1 MTLIDFVIFE
11 SMSEK
16 KHNSTFKNRL
26 HEIVF
31 EADTFWGKAFD
42 VFLLIAILAS
52 IIIVMLESVEGIR
65 SAHGDLLNVLEWTFT
80 ILFLIEYVIR
90 LYIIQKPLK
99 YAFSF
104 FGIIDL
110 LSILP
115 MFLGL
120 FIAGSQGFL
129 VLRSIR
135 LLRVFR
141 VLKMVRFLG
150 EASQL
155 SQALKASRARI
166 SVFIGG
172 VFIAVV
178 ILGSVMYIVEGGK
191 NGFTSIP
198 KSVYWAVVTLTTVGY
213 GDIAPQ
219 TALGQFISTIVMIL
233 GYGIIAIPTGIV
245 TSEMAKGTFKST
257 NSKSCTNC
265 SAEGHEDDALFC
277 RHCGNS
283 I

>member
-1 MTLIDFVIFE
+1 
-11 SMSEK
+11 MSEK
-16 KHNSTFKNRL
+16 KSKPNFKDQL

-52 IIIVMLESVEGIR
+52 IIIVMLESVVSIR
-65 SAHGDLLNVLEWTFT
+65 LAHGDLLNVLEWTFT
-80 ILFLIEYVIR
+80 VLFLVEYIIR

-99 YAFSF
+99 YALSF
-104 FGIIDL
+104 FGVIDL

-155 SQALKASRARI
+155 TEALKASRARI

-219 TALGQFISTIVMIL
+219 TALGQFLSTIIMIL

-245 TSEMAKGTFKST
+245 TSEMSRKNVDST
-257 NSKSCTNC
+257 NSRACSNC
-265 SAEGHEDDALFC
+265 SAEGHDDDAVFC
-277 RHCGNS
+277 KKCGVTL
-283 I
+283 